1 METKT
6 TKVSTDLIHNTITG
20 VQTKFESIGN
30 NNVSFKKEGAFALQ
44 VLNGNEYL
52 KGVAIENPLSLAEA
66 VVNVA
71 LTGLSLNPTL
81 SLAYLVPRG
90 KNVCLEPSYMGL
102 CKILTDA
109 GSIKSIYAYVVYSND
124 LFKLSLGT
132 EPNLIH
138 QPALNDR
145 GKPIGVYACAVLA
158 DNTKQFEYMDIKEV
172 EKLMNKNE
180 SVKRGKYSAWTE
192 WWDEMARAKVIR
204 RLYKYLNKS
213 DLTNNKLIKT
223 IELTNDIDF
232 KDEKAKYDLSKKEE
246 ENKKYGKVFNTAE
259 LEPVPPKTSP
269 NKPTKKLHD
278 LKIMPDQISKIDELL
293 KNEVWSVDEKT
304 RIENGKKHSSYDK
317 AVDAITWMESEV
329 KNRSKI
335 LEDDKNGALISDTKN
350 KINECQSIGDIEL
363 VVSKLDGSLKNSS
376 EIKKIVNERNKEI
389 RNQN

>member
-1 METKT
+1 METQT
-6 TKVSTDLIHNTITG
+6 TKVSTDLIRTTITD

-44 VLNGNEYL
+44 ILNGNEYL
-52 KGVAIENPLSLAEA
+52 KGVAMSNPLSLAEA

-132 EPNLIH
+132 EPMVIH
-138 QPALNDR
+138 QPALEDR
-145 GKPIGVYACAVLA
+145 GKPMGVYACAVLV
-158 DNTKQFEYMDIKEV
+158 DNTKQFEYMNIKEV

-180 SVKRGKYSAWTE
+180 SVKRGKYSAWTD

-213 DLTNNKLIKT
+213 DLTNNRLIKT

-232 KDEKAKYDLSKKEE
+232 KAEKDKYNQLKKEE
-246 ENKKYGKVFNTAE
+246 EDKKYGKVFNTV
-259 LEPVPPKTSP
+259 EPVPEPAPS
-269 NKPTKKLHD
+269 KK
-278 LKIMPDQISKIDELL
+278 ITPDQISKINELL
-293 KNEVWSVDEKT
+293 ENEVWAENEKI
-304 RIENGKKHSSYDK
+304 RIENGKKHSSFDK
-317 AVDAITWMESEV
+317 AVDAIAWMESEV
-329 KNRSKI
+329 KNRTKV
-335 LEDDKNGALISDTKN
+335 LKDKKNETLIFAAEE
-350 KINECQSIGDIEL
+350 KINKCQFVGDIEL
-363 VVSKLDGSLKNSS
+363 VVSKLDDNLKNSP
-376 EIKKIVNERNKEI
+376 EIKKIIKEKSEAI
-389 RNQN
+389 RNGN